1 MTAMTNLRSSVNDKK
16 ELWRVDVAK
25 LPIKT
30 SPARLPFSSSSRVLS
45 ITCLKRRLKKETCSL
60 RAIVLRCA
68 THSNSGP
75 SRGTDVATSRLLLTM
90 KTLATMNSS
99 TSHTQASSSGVKQ
112 DSSDSSV
119 RETKTRKAHTVPTDS
134 SQMTMITIRVATS
147 EMMTTTLDCF
157 NFNRTTIG
165 MIVVTVINRIINLG
179 TIIWVRETTMMKLK
193 QSCYGRIDYNV

>member
-30 SPARLPFSSSSRVLS
+30 WPARLPCSSSSRASS
-45 ITCLKRRLKKETCSL
+45 ITCLKRRHRKETCSL

-75 SRGTDVATSRLLLTM
+75 SRGTDVATTRSPWTM

-99 TSHTQASSSGVKQ
+99 TSPTQASSSGVKQ

-119 RETKTRKAHTVPTDS
+119 RGMKTRKAHTVPTDS
-134 SQMTMITIRVATS
+134 SQMTMIMIRVITS
-147 EMMTTTLDCF
+147 GMMTTTLDCF
-157 NFNRTTIG
+157 NFSRTTIG
-165 MIVVTVINRIINLG
+165 MIVITVINRTINLG
-179 TIIWVRETTMMKLK
+179 TIIWVRETTMMKLR
-193 QSCYGRIDYNV
+193 QSCYDRIDYNV

>member
-30 SPARLPFSSSSRVLS
+30 WPARLPCSSSSRASS
-45 ITCLKRRLKKETCSL
+45 ITCLKRRHRKETCSL

-75 SRGTDVATSRLLLTM
+75 SRGTDVATTRSPWTM

-99 TSHTQASSSGVKQ
+99 TSPTQASSSGVKQ

-119 RETKTRKAHTVPTDS
+119 RGMKTRKAHTVPTDS
-134 SQMTMITIRVATS
+134 SQMTMTTIRVTMS
-147 EMMTTTLDCF
+147 DMMTITSDCF
-157 NFNRTTIG
+157 SFSRITTGTIAVTAINRT
-165 MIVVTVINRIINLG
+165 INPG
-179 TIIWVRETTMMKLK
+179 AIIWEREITILK
-193 QSCYGRIDYNV
+193 SIQSCYGRVDYNE